1 MIPHFYTLPV
11 ALTGKCY
18 DDDAMSENW
27 KGAGGTP
34 GGVKHFLLGLVMV
47 VIGGYLLLNQVVVHS
62 GFWALFSFNSFGIA
76 LLPFLFGVA
85 ILFYNGRSIIG
96 WILTAGGFLI
106 ILAGIIANLHIY
118 FMPTSLFN
126 TLIMLVLLVG
136 GIGLIVRSL
145 QSMPET

>member
-1 MIPHFYTLPV
+1 MNE
-11 ALTGKCY
+11 K
-18 DDDAMSENW
+18 W

-34 GGVKHFLLGLVMV
+34 GGVKHFVVGLVMAI
-47 VIGGYLLLNQVVVHS
+47 IGGYLLLNQVVVNS

-85 ILFYNGRSIIG
+85 FLFYNGKSIIG

-136 GIGLIVRSL
+136 GVGLILRSL
-145 QSMPET
+145 QSIPE